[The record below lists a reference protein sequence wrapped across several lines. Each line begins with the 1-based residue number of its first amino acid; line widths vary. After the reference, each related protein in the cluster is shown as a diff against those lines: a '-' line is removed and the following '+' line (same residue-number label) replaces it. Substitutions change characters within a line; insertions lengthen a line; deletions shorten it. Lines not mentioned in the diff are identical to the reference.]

1 MKQDD
6 DSITDLLSRIGQ
18 RSRGGRGTAA
28 PRGPNPLHVLLGLAA
43 AVIVAAVYTSF
54 FIVQPEE
61 QGVVKRF
68 GRVYGIA
75 HPGFHFK
82 LPFGIDTVQKVATE
96 RVLKQEFGFR
106 SAESAGLE
114 RTQFTGPIPDE
125 SLMLTGDLNII
136 QVEWVVQYRIEDPIK
151 FLYGMRDPTRTLR
164 DISESVMRRVV
175 GNRVGSEVL
184 TTARVDIANTARD
197 EIQQAMEEYQ
207 NGIRI
212 ITVELQDVVPPP
224 RVQPA
229 FNEVNEARQERER
242 MINDAMRQAN
252 QAIPRAQ
259 GEAQRIIAE
268 AEGYATER
276 VNRAHGE
283 AARFSAVLAEYKNA
297 PDVTRA
303 RLYLETLN
311 EILPRIGSI
320 VVTRGD
326 GGQIPPVPLL
336 NLRDAGERRSP
347 AQVQQP
353 APQPQRQSE
362 QAPAQ
367 QADRSSRNI
376 GRTR

>member
-18 RSRGGRGTAA
+18 RPRGGRGTAA
-28 PRGPNPLHVLLGLAA
+28 PRGPKPLHVLLGIAA
-43 AVIVAAVYTSF
+43 AIVVAGVYTSF
-54 FIVQPEE
+54 FTVQPEE

-75 HPGFHFK
+75 DPGFHFK
-82 LPFGIDTVQKVATE
+82 LPFGIDQVQKVATE

-106 SAESAGLE
+106 TSESAGFE

-136 QVEWVVQYRIEDPIK
+136 QVEWVVQYRIENPIA
-151 FLYGMRDPTRTLR
+151 FLYGMRNPTQTLR

-184 TTARVDIANTARD
+184 TVARVDIANTARD
-197 EIQQAMEEYQ
+197 EIQEAMDEYQ
-207 NGIRI
+207 NGIRV

-242 MINDAMRQAN
+242 MINEAMRQAN

-259 GEAQRIIAE
+259 GTAQRTIAE
-268 AEGYATER
+268 AEGYAAER
-276 VNRAHGE
+276 VNRALGE
-283 AARFSAVLAEYKNA
+283 VARFSAVLAEYRNA
-297 PDVTRA
+297 PEVTRS

-311 EILPRIGSI
+311 ELLPRIGSI

-326 GGQIPPVPLL
+326 GSQIPPVPLL
-336 NLRDAGERRSP
+336 NLRDGGERRP
-347 AQVQQP
+347 AQTQQQTP
-353 APQPQRQSE
+353 PPQRQPDP
-362 QAPAQ
+362 APAEQ
-367 QADRSSRNI
+367 PERSPRNI